1 MYKSVATT
9 LARVVKAKRVDDS
22 IGVLDLC
29 FAPRSVDDLNI
40 PVITTRFAGGT
51 DVKLLPLNT
60 FAMVAD
66 NVACLALAP
75 SANFAIFGNLAHV
88 NFLVEYNLERKRL
101 SFKYNV
107 CV

>member
-1 MYKSVATT
+1 MTTFTILPRNLYKSVATT

-66 NVACLALAP
+66 NVACLALL
-75 SANFAIFGNLAHV
+75 SAGELFGRIQSRAQKIV
-88 NFLVEYNLERKRL
+88 IQI
-101 SFKYNV
+101 
-107 CV
+107 